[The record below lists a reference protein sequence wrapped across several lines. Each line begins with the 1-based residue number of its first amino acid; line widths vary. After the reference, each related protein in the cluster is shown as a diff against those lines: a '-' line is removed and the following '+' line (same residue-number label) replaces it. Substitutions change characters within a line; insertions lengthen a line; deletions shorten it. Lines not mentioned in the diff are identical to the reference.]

1 MHASRLP
8 PDLSHSTLRSL
19 GAVLATAIASA
30 SAFWLGLWL
39 FDLTDGR
46 PSFRWFALAVIVMSV
61 LLSVG
66 RLFRNSN
73 HRLPKTREFQVA
85 SEPPPQGVRPEQP
98 PLPQRSA
105 APGPHLEQAAALQHH
120 HRLEQVFE
128 SSNDA
133 IFIVDPASNQIIDCN
148 PRAEIILGLGRQ
160 AIVAQALSEF
170 LPEDTSTFQTFS
182 ADVLKDGAGFCDEFL
197 FRAGD
202 GRLIPTEISASALEL
217 VEGRVLLFMVRDISE
232 RKLAE
237 SRIQHLAYHDTLTD
251 LPNRTLLK
259 DRMQSALARA
269 RRSGNTGALLFL
281 DLDNFKR
288 INDSLG
294 HSVGDRL
301 LQELARRLT
310 GALRAEDTVARLGGD
325 EFIVLVELLGP
336 TPDAAQE
343 RIEEISAKIRMSL
356 SRPYRLEGHEL
367 HVTASI
373 GIVTFPENEEDVDE
387 LLRHADLAMYR
398 AKDAGRDAAKVF
410 SEDMD
415 RDAVRGLQLES
426 QLRHA
431 LTEHEFLI
439 HYQPVMTLREG
450 QIVGAEALLRWQQ
463 KGNRLL
469 TPTEFLPQIEDGNLL
484 IKVADWALQDA
495 CRTVADLQLTGTFQ
509 PPCYIAIN
517 LSPKQFLRNDFVQQ
531 VRDIL
536 DRTGADPNLLQ
547 FEITESV
554 IDQDPQLTKRRLDEL
569 RAMGIRFAIDDFGT
583 GYSSLASLKDLPLDT
598 LKIDRSF
605 IHNLTDDEGDA
616 AIVEAILSL
625 AKHFNLTA
633 IAEGVESRDQ
643 LLFLRACGCPYYQGI
658 LGRPPL
664 AEAEFRE
671 ELIHR
676 AENCEA

>member
-1 MHASRLP
+1 MKHPA
-8 PDLSHSTLRSL
+8 LRSL
-19 GAVLATAIASA
+19 GAIFATAIAGA

-39 FDLTDGR
+39 FELTDGR
-46 PSFRWFALAVIVMSV
+46 PPFRWFALAVIVMSV

-73 HRLPKTREFQVA
+73 YRTPKSREVQVA
-85 SEPPPQGVRPEQP
+85 SEPPQQDVNREQTP
-98 PLPQRSA
+98 VPQRSS
-105 APGPHLEQAAALQHH
+105 APSSDRDQVLALQH

-133 IFIVDPASNQIIDCN
+133 IFIVDPASTKISDCN
-148 PRAEIILGLGRQ
+148 PRAEILLGLGRQ
-160 AIVAQALSEF
+160 AIVAQAFSEF
-170 LPEDTSTFQTFS
+170 LPDDSSTFQTFS
-182 ADVLKDGAGFCDEFL
+182 ADVLKEGTGFCDDFL
-197 FRAGD
+197 FRADD

-217 VEGRVLLFMVRDISE
+217 IEGRFLLFMVRDISE

-373 GIVTFPENEEDVDE
+373 GIVTFPENGEDVDE

-415 RDAVRGLQLES
+415 REAVRGLELES

-431 LTEHEFLI
+431 LIEHEFLI

-450 QIVGAEALLRWQQ
+450 QIVGAEALLRWQK
-463 KGNRLL
+463 KGDRLL
-469 TPTEFLPQIEDGNLL
+469 TPTEFLPQIEDRNLM
-484 IKVADWALQDA
+484 IKVADWALQEA
-495 CRTVADLQLTGTFQ
+495 CRTVADLQRTGTFK

-517 LSPKQFLRNDFVQQ
+517 LSPKQFLRNDFVKQ
-531 VRDIL
+531 VRDTL
-536 DRTGADPNLLQ
+536 ERTGADANLLQ

-554 IDQDPQLTKRRLDEL
+554 IDQDPQLAKRRLDEL
-569 RAMGIRFAIDDFGT
+569 RTLGIRFAIDDFGT

-605 IHNLTDDEGDA
+605 IHNLTDDKSDA

-633 IAEGVESRDQ
+633 IAEGVESREQ
-643 LLFLRACGCPYYQGI
+643 LLFLRACGCPFYQGI

-676 AENCEA
+676 AESCEA